1 MSLKHSLN
9 ALQSL
14 LASQLPCPVIPG
26 RPEQSLGLYLFPWH
40 IHHATP
46 LQNTQSNDTSGRPC
60 TMRVVLLP
68 KADCVT
74 SLDLLD
80 QARTIIEAYP
90 METSAQGTV
99 QIMLDA
105 WSADTMMQFFTAA
118 ALPLQ
123 SALACALRTHS
134 IQ

>member
-14 LASQLPCPVIPG
+14 LASQLPCPVIGG

-40 IHHATP
+40 IHQLTEQRNITP
-46 LQNTQSNDTSGRPC
+46 SASTQKPC
-60 TMRVVLLP
+60 SLSVVLLP
-68 KADCVT
+68 KTDSITT

-80 QARTIIEAYP
+80 QAMTTIQAQP
-90 METSAQGTV
+90 MQTTVDGTV
-99 QIMLDA
+99 QILINP

-123 SALACALRTHS
+123 SALACELRTV
-134 IQ
+134 